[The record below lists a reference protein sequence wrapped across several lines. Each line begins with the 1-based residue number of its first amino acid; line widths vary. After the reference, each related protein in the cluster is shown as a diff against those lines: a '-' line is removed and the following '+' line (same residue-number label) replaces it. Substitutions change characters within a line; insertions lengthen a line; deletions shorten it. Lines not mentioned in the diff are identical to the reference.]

1 MKSPRRRSGRSRQ
14 VSASFGSSG
23 AGPDSIVTSCSEM
36 LIWPCSFLCADLFRP
51 SGTRSFANAT
61 QGCRPGLHYC
71 AALRLTALDK
81 AVTQSD
87 ADNPPSTALLR
98 DVRADAQYHLKGCWL
113 RSGTVLL
120 SSTAY
125 RVLLSLE
132 IAIRWIASPSGFLL
146 RA

>member
-1 MKSPRRRSGRSRQ
+1 MKCPKRRSWRSSQ

-23 AGPDSIVTSCSEM
+23 AGPYSIVTNFSAM
-36 LIWPCSFLCADLFRP
+36 LMWPCSFLCADLFLP
-51 SGTRSFANAT
+51 YGTRSFANAT

-98 DVRADAQYHLKGCWL
+98 GARADVQCHSKGCWL
-113 RSGTVLL
+113 RDETVLL
-120 SSTAY
+120 SSTACP
-125 RVLLSLE
+125 VLLSSE
-132 IAIRWIASPSGFLL
+132 IAIRWIASPCGSPQP
-146 RA
+146 A